1 MNPPPAAMTAIADF
15 EPHAGR
21 PTARAG
27 LDPWLMLRQTMAAFA
42 VAQRTIAEQSQRI
55 AYLESLSLT
64 DELTG
69 LSNRRGFEIELDR
82 AIALA
87 RRQGTRGIVAIID
100 LDRFKPINDGYGHA
114 AGDAVLLRVAGVLRA
129 NVRCTDTVARLSGDE
144 FAALLSPAEPTEGRA
159 RVRHIQLAINRS
171 EVEFDDR
178 LIPVRASV
186 GAQVYD
192 GTSQPADLLHEAD
205 LAMYDDKR
213 ARRPEIVAPVQR
225 FSFARRG

>member
-15 EPHAGR
+15 ETRAGL
-21 PTARAG
+21 PAARAG

-100 LDRFKPINDGYGHA
+100 LDCFKSINDGHGHA

-159 RVRHIQLAINRS
+159 RVRHIQFALNRG

-186 GAQVYD
+186 GARVYD
-192 GTSQPADLLHEAD
+192 GNSRPADLLHEAD

-213 ARRPEIVAPVQR
+213 ARRPGTVHPVQPL
-225 FSFARRG
+225 SFARRG